1 MTELISIK
9 EYKGQK
15 VVNARELH
23 YFLESRQEFANWIK
37 SRIEK
42 YGFIENQDF
51 TTFTKNLVSKLF
63 GVVSSH
69 TKQVTIS

>member
-1 MTELISIK
+1 M
-9 EYKGQK
+9 
-15 VVNARELH
+15 VNARELH
-23 YFLESRQEFANWIK
+23 YFLEVQSRFNDWM
-37 SRIEK
+37 SNRIEK